1 MAKLSGAGAVAP
13 SLLLCCCCCV
23 LIAVLAG
30 QPAAGDDAFERTVF
44 EMVNVAI
51 RGNATVQGDP
61 RVGPALIRLLFHDC
75 WVNGCDG
82 SVLLDKTPADGART
96 EKTAARSIGLGG
108 FDLIDAIKARLAA
121 AGGGAS
127 CADILAFAARDAAT
141 VLSGGRIRY
150 AVRRGRGDGVASSAE
165 AADAALPGPVSSF
178 AELEESFAA
187 RGLGKGD
194 LAALSGAHAVGA
206 CHGSS
211 FADRLR
217 PSVAA
222 AYQING
228 TYQLALVA
236 RQKLL
241 LLQNASDSATTMMNN
256 VRDMDPAF
264 RAASSYSGVG
274 VDTAAAGALDNSYYT
289 ANLQNMVLLKS
300 DWELTQDEDTLARLV
315 AYRDDAA
322 RWNKDFGEAME
333 RLSSLRPPVGAR
345 LEIRK
350 TCRLTN
356 LSPGRAVV
364 HALKS
369 FLRRRYDQ
377 ISGLLK
383 YFNAGLM

>member
-1 MAKLSGAGAVAP
+1 
-13 SLLLCCCCCV
+13 
-23 LIAVLAG
+23 
-30 QPAAGDDAFERTVF
+30 
-44 EMVNVAI
+44 
-51 RGNATVQGDP
+51 
-61 RVGPALIRLLFHDC
+61 
-75 WVNGCDG
+75 
-82 SVLLDKTPADGART
+82 
-96 EKTAARSIGLGG
+96 
-108 FDLIDAIKARLAA
+108 
-121 AGGGAS
+121 
-127 CADILAFAARDAAT
+127 
-141 VLSGGRIRY
+141 
-150 AVRRGRGDGVASSAE
+150 
-165 AADAALPGPVSSF
+165 
-178 AELEESFAA
+178 
-187 RGLGKGD
+187 
-194 LAALSGAHAVGA
+194 
-206 CHGSS
+206 
-211 FADRLR
+211 
-217 PSVAA
+217 
-222 AYQING
+222 
-228 TYQLALVA
+228 
-236 RQKLL
+236 
-241 LLQNASDSATTMMNN
+241 MMNN